1 VLLKLKDVPEL
12 SVGLPTS
19 QTGRKTLTLL
29 EQYTS
34 SDKPYPRGEVLVG
47 GPVRLKCYHKDPE
60 NTAKAIDEEGWFHTG
75 DIGVIDDCGRLK
87 IIDRVKNVMK
97 LSQG

>member
-1 VLLKLKDVPEL
+1 LI
-12 SVGLPTS
+12 
-19 QTGRKTLTLL
+19 
-29 EQYTS
+29 
-34 SDKPYPRGEVLVG
+34 G
-47 GPVRLKCYHKDPE
+47 GPIRLKCYHKDPE